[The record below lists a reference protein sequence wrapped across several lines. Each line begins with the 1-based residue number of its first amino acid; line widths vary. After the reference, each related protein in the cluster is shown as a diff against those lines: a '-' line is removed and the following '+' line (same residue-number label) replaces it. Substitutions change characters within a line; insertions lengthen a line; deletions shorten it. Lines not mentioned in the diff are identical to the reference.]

1 VPAVLKNEAPH
12 RIGSLAHLWYQW
24 VRARRVTLLL
34 ASVTVIVLA
43 ASAPGSLRDA
53 FERGG
58 IYLFSSAFIEDIP
71 RRLSGPGRFRFV
83 LQPLIAV
90 ILGIRSGRS
99 DAREGRPPYLYGL
112 VFHQHLRRELLRS
125 SFETVINLMLMGI
138 LMDAVF
144 QWIILGV
151 SHPGA
156 ALVVG
161 PVLIVIPYSIARAVT
176 NRLTRTGTTMKRA
189 N

>member
-1 VPAVLKNEAPH
+1 MKAVLKNLEASPE
-12 RIGSLAHLWYQW
+12 IGTVARPWYQF
-24 VRARRVTLLL
+24 VRAKRATLVL
-34 ASVTVIVLA
+34 AFLTVIVLML
-43 ASAPGSLRDA
+43 SAPGSLRDA

-58 IYLFSSAFIEDIP
+58 IYLFSRAFIEDIP
-71 RRLSGPGRFRFV
+71 RRLSGPGRFRLV

-99 DAREGRPPYLYGL
+99 DAQKGRPPYVFGL
-112 VFHQHLRRELLRS
+112 LFHPQLRRELIRRG
-125 SFETVINLMLMGI
+125 FETVINLMLLGI

-161 PVLIVIPYSIARAVT
+161 PVLILVPYSISRAFT
-176 NRLTRTGTTMKRA
+176 NRLQAMATR
-189 N
+189 

>member
-1 VPAVLKNEAPH
+1 M
-12 RIGSLAHLWYQW
+12 AHFWYQW
-24 VRARRVTLLL
+24 LRARRVTLLL
-34 ASVTVIVLA
+34 ASVTVIVLV
-43 ASAPGSLRDA
+43 ASAPGALRDA

-58 IYLFSSAFIEDIP
+58 IYLFSSDFIEDIP

-112 VFHQHLRRELLRS
+112 VFHPHLRRELLRS
-125 SFETVINLMLMGI
+125 SFETVINLILMGI
-138 LMDAVF
+138 LMDALF

-156 ALVVG
+156 ALAVG
-161 PVLIVIPYSIARAVT
+161 PVLIVVPYSIARAFA
-176 NRLTRTGTTMKRA
+176 NRLTPKA
-189 N
+189 QP